1 MKLIF
6 DIETDGLDAT
16 KIWCIVCQDI
26 ESSKIYKF
34 PPDKLNEGVRFLESA
49 SCLIGHNIM
58 GFDIPVLE
66 KLTDINLENI
76 NFIDTLILSRLFNP
90 VREAGHSLDVWGKKL
105 QYPKLDFKEFEEYT
119 SEMLTYCVNDVRLNG
134 VVYDYLLKEGR
145 EFSKDSIDLEHS
157 VFKITKQQE
166 LNGFKFNHIEAS
178 IFVASLREQVTV
190 LEDEVHSTFKPKLVD
205 VKRVIPKLKKDG
217 MLSKQGLTASE
228 YIKRK
233 VAKDTRPFMRQE
245 LKDFNL
251 SSRQQIGAYLK
262 DFGWEPTKFTP
273 TGQPIVDE
281 GSLSKIDNIPEAK
294 LILEYLLLQKRI
306 VQTESWISSLKEDG
320 RVHGYVI
327 PNGTITGRMTHRNPN
342 MAQVPS
348 VSSPYGKECR
358 SFWEVETGYK
368 LVGVDASQLELRL
381 LAHYMNDEDYIYEIT
396 KGDIHTYNQ
405 KLAGLKS
412 RDEAKV
418 FIYALCYGA
427 GNEKIGQIVGGNK
440 TRGGQLR
447 KRFFGSNPAFAS
459 LTTKVQRAA
468 RKKYFKGIDGR
479 KLFVRSEH
487 SALNTLIQG
496 AGAIVMKKALIILDD
511 VLKLNTVD
519 YKFVANIHYEWQ
531 IEVKES
537 QADFVGE
544 VAVKSII
551 QAGEEFNLRCPMDGE
566 YKIGD
571 NWSETH

>member
-1 MKLIF
+1 
-6 DIETDGLDAT
+6 
-16 KIWCIVCQDI
+16 
-26 ESSKIYKF
+26 
-34 PPDKLNEGVRFLESA
+34 
-49 SCLIGHNIM
+49 M

-468 RKKYFKGIDGR
+468 RKKYFKGKDGR

-519 YKFVANIHYEWQ
+519 YKFVANIHDEWQ

>member
-519 YKFVANIHYEWQ
+519 YKFVANIHDEWQ

-537 QADFVGE
+537 QAEF
-544 VAVKSII
+544 
-551 QAGEEFNLRCPMDGE
+551 AGELAVSSLIKAGEHLTLRCPMDGE
-566 YKIGD
+566 YKVGG

>member
-519 YKFVANIHYEWQ
+519 YKFVANIHDEWQ

>member
-26 ESSKIYKF
+26 ESAKVYKF
-34 PPDKLNEGVRFLESA
+34 PPHKLNEGLRFLEKA
-49 SCLIGHNIM
+49 SCLIGHNIL
-58 GFDIPVLE
+58 GFDIPVLQN
-66 KLTDINLENI
+66 LTDINLEGMKT
-76 NFIDTLILSRLFNP
+76 IDTLILSRLFNP
-90 VREAGHSLDVWGKKL
+90 VREAGHGLDAWGKKL

-119 SEMLTYCVNDVRLNG
+119 PEMLTYCVNDVKLNG
-134 VVYDYLLKEGR
+134 VVYDFLLKEGM
-145 EFSKDSIDLEHS
+145 EFAPASIELEHS

-166 LNGFKFNHIEAS
+166 ANGFKFNHIEAS

-190 LEDEVHSTFKPKLVD
+190 LEEEVHSTFKPKLVD
-205 VKRVIPKLKKDG
+205 VKRVVPKFKKDG
-217 MLSKQGLTASE
+217 KLSKQGLTAVE
-228 YIKRK
+228 YDKRK
-233 VAKDTRPFMRQE
+233 SLVEVRPFVRQE
-245 LKDFNL
+245 LKPFNL
-251 SSRQQIGAYLK
+251 SSRQQIGSYLK

-294 LILEYLLLQKRI
+294 LILKYLLLQKRI

-348 VSSPYGKECR
+348 VSSPYGRECR
-358 SFWEVETGYK
+358 SFWKVDEGYK

-396 KGDIHTYNQ
+396 KGDIHTHNQ

-447 KRFFGSNPAFAS
+447 KRFFGSNPSFAT
-459 LTTKVQRAA
+459 LTGKVQRAA

-496 AGAIVMKKALIILDD
+496 AGAIVMKKALVILDD
-511 VLKLNTVD
+511 ILTLNTID
-519 YKFVANIHYEWQ
+519 YKFVANIHDEWQ

-537 QADFVGE
+537 QAEFVGE
-544 VAVKSII
+544 LAVKSII

>member
-105 QYPKLDFKEFEEYT
+105 QYPKLDFKEFKEYT

-519 YKFVANIHYEWQ
+519 YKFVANIHDEWQ

-537 QADFVGE
+537 QAEF
-544 VAVKSII
+544 
-551 QAGEEFNLRCPMDGE
+551 AGELAVNSLIKAGEHLTLRCPMDGE
-566 YKIGD
+566 YKVGG